1 MTWYNIL
8 ATISKL
14 TEVDEFNVETCANA
28 LECKFE
34 HTTSNRY
41 RSDALQD
48 PFENAELIL
57 GNDKTVLTLTLQEE
71 ATREEY
77 AMRILSL
84 GKPIDIDM
92 VSQPM
97 ADETGSGTILGWERK
112 FSLCYEIGDC
122 QVWFG
127 IEELNSKKKLVS
139 ISLER

>member
-1 MTWYNIL
+1 MTWYNVL
-8 ATISKL
+8 AAISKL
-14 TEVDEFNVETCANA
+14 TEADEFTVETCSNA

-34 HTTSNRY
+34 QTTSNRY
-41 RSDALQD
+41 HSDALQY

-57 GNDKTVLTLTLQEE
+57 GSDKTILILTFQEE

-77 AMRILSL
+77 AMRMLSL
-84 GKPIDIDM
+84 GRPIDIDM
-92 VSQPM
+92 VSPPM
-97 ADETGSGTILGWERK
+97 ADETGSNTNLGWERK
-112 FSLCYEIGDC
+112 YSLCYDIGDR

>member
-1 MTWYNIL
+1 MTWFNIL
-8 ATISKL
+8 TAISKL
-14 TEVDEFNVETCANA
+14 TEVDEFTVETCANA

-34 HTTSNRY
+34 HTTSSRY

-57 GNDKTVLTLTLQEE
+57 GNDKTVLTLTLQEK

-77 AMRILSL
+77 AMRMLSL

-92 VSQPM
+92 VSPSI
-97 ADETGSGTILGWERK
+97 ADETGSGTNLGWERK
-112 FSLCYEIGDC
+112 YRLCYEIGDR

>member
-8 ATISKL
+8 AAISKL
-14 TEVDEFNVETCANA
+14 TEVDEFTVETCANA

-57 GNDKTVLTLTLQEE
+57 GNDKTVLTLALQEE
-71 ATREEY
+71 ATREEF
-77 AMRILSL
+77 AMRMLSL

-92 VSQPM
+92 VSPSI
-97 ADETGSGTILGWERK
+97 ADETSSGTNLGWERK
-112 FSLCYEIGDC
+112 YSLCYEIGDR

-127 IEELNSKKKLVS
+127 IEEIKSKKKLVS